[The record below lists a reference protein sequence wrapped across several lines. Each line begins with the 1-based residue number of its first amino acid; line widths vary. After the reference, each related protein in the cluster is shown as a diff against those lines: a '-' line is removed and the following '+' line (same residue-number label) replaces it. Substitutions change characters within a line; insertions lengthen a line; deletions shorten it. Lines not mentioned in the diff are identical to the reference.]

1 MKRVITVL
9 LKEIFLQMVISLVL
23 VAICAFIVLKISL
36 AENVLTIMIY
46 AIYALAS
53 FVGGVFL
60 GKVMEKRRFLWGA
73 LAGTIYIGVIL
84 LISATGGR
92 TESSTVSATLAA
104 ITSVLS
110 GMVGGMIS

>member
-1 MKRVITVL
+1 MKRVITII

-23 VAICAFIVLKISL
+23 VAICAFVMLKISP
-36 AENVLTIMIY
+36 AENVLKIMIY
-46 AIYALAS
+46 GIYALSS
-53 FVGGVFL
+53 FVGGVIL

-73 LAGTIYIGVIL
+73 LAGIIYIGIIL

-92 TESSTVSATLAA
+92 TESSILSATLAVTA
-104 ITSVLS
+104 SVLS